1 MRDTRASGPEV
12 AVTEEQGPVAPAR
25 RIVGDWVR
33 LALLAVALA
42 FGVVFVAGRWSELS
56 DVISRLPWLNVAG
69 SVLFGALGSFLSML
83 GWRSVLVDFGAELPV
98 AAANRVFF
106 LGQLGKYLPGSVWS
120 FLAQADL
127 ARAQKVSRKAVLAG
141 SVFGAALTVAV
152 GLTLAVVF
160 LPFGSHEALRRYW
173 WVILAVPVFLAAL
186 HPRIAGA
193 VIDRVL
199 RLIRRQPLAE
209 RPSYA
214 GTLRAGG
221 WYALGWLA
229 LALHAWLLV
238 VGLGAPAARALP
250 VTIGG
255 FALAYSIGI
264 LFVPAPAG
272 AGVREVA
279 LTVALSPVL
288 GPTEALAVALASRVI
303 LAILDFVQAG
313 IGAIWAAR
321 VARPVGSVP

>member
-1 MRDTRASGPEV
+1 M
-12 AVTEEQGPVAPAR
+12 TEEQEPVAAAR
-25 RIVGDWVR
+25 RSVGDWVR
-33 LALLAVALA
+33 LGLLLVALT
-42 FGVVFVAGRWSELS
+42 FGVVFVAGRWSELT
-56 DVISRLPWLNVAG
+56 DVLSRLSWLNVVG
-69 SVLFGALGSFLSML
+69 SVVLGALGSFLSML
-83 GWRSVLVDFGAELPV
+83 GWRSVLADFGARLSV
-98 AAANRVFF
+98 RDANRVFF
-106 LGQLGKYLPGSVWS
+106 LGQLGKYLPGTVWS

-127 ARAQKVSRKAVLAG
+127 AKDHKLSRKAVFAG
-141 SVFGAALTVAV
+141 SVFGAALSVAV

-173 WVILAVPVFLAAL
+173 WVVLAIPVFVVAL
-186 HPRIAGA
+186 HPRIAGGA
-193 VIDRVL
+193 IDRIL
-199 RLIRRQPLAE
+199 RLIRRQPLEE

-214 GTLRAGG
+214 GTLRAAG

-238 VGLGAPAARALP
+238 IGLGAPAAHALP

-303 LAILDFVQAG
+303 LAILDFAQAG
-313 IGAIWAAR
+313 FGVLWSAR
-321 VARPVGSVP
+321 AGRRTQTVP